1 MTALGVE
8 EKDLRVVLSVRRP
21 KSTKSRCKREFIVR
35 ALYPF
40 HHKTIALHLS
50 IKMFGHDSNGNAHRQ
65 KMEEL
70 LRELYE
76 VMWNLIEDEDPE
88 SSQALDLFC
97 RLLSDKDACMVA
109 GPVILDLRSEI
120 DIGIGNVQKRTVLER
135 MFSTRKCLKV
145 GKEKFQ

>member
-1 MTALGVE
+1 MTVLGVE

-35 ALYPF
+35 AFYLFY
-40 HHKTIALHLS
+40 HKRIALQLS
-50 IKMFGHDSNGNAHRQ
+50 VRMFGHDSHGNAHRE

-70 LRELYE
+70 LRGLYE
-76 VMWNLIEDEDPE
+76 LMRNLIKGEDPE

-109 GPVILDLRSEI
+109 GPVVLDLRSGR
-120 DIGIGNVQKRTVLER
+120 DIGVGNVQRQTVLER